1 MPKQQDQEQQDERSQ
16 SDESSETMGAPDGTA
31 LETRPE
37 RLLIKDIA
45 MKWILLC
52 LLLCGCAGQRAR
64 ITLTRIDGEPAIS
77 FEIEESKDRKQ
88 HAANKNK

>member
-1 MPKQQDQEQQDERSQ
+1 
-16 SDESSETMGAPDGTA
+16 MGATDGSP

-52 LLLCGCAGQRAR
+52 LMLLCGCAGQRAR

-88 HAANKNK
+88 HAANKDK